1 MIQLLVEIAH
11 FFKTERTYF
20 YLFVVMMCTY
30 VAIFAVRHQ
39 IHTSVLTDRQTV
51 SQDELNLVHIPQT
64 PEEIQNKFSSKV
76 SPSKIFR
83 WSVYLFA
90 GAIFLGLWFNTVDLW
105 RWAAH
110 KEMFPAPFPLQK
122 RVAVWGIAEV
132 VKVTLFFFASSLC
145 LNIFFSVFAFLFTAQ
160 SNPPLFL
167 VQTLFLD
174 LAAIFFMIWSVRK
187 YGAGWKELV
196 GSFAVRDRSPRAA
209 PVGRSFERHR
219 AVGAAFLLR
228 EVWIGIRTY
237 FVILPIFILMLILLV
252 WTANAFSYEPPP
264 HPLVVVFLEK
274 KELSPWVIF
283 YGLMLACILGPLVEE
298 LFFRGFFYPAL
309 RKYFGITASMV
320 VTASLFAGVHE
331 SIFSFL
337 PIFFLGLVLAYL
349 YEKRH
354 NIMSCISLHV
364 LHNAIFIGYFFLVK
378 DVMLK

>member
-1 MIQLLVEIAH
+1 M
-11 FFKTERTYF
+11 
-20 YLFVVMMCTY
+20 
-30 VAIFAVRHQ
+30 
-39 IHTSVLTDRQTV
+39 
-51 SQDELNLVHIPQT
+51 
-64 PEEIQNKFSSKV
+64 
-76 SPSKIFR
+76 
-83 WSVYLFA
+83 
-90 GAIFLGLWFNTVDLW
+90 
-105 RWAAH
+105 
-110 KEMFPAPFPLQK
+110 
-122 RVAVWGIAEV
+122 
-132 VKVTLFFFASSLC
+132 
-145 LNIFFSVFAFLFTAQ
+145 FAFLFTAQ

-196 GSFAVRDRSPRAA
+196 GSFAVRDRSPRA
-209 PVGRSFERHR
+209 VL
-219 AVGAAFLLR
+219 LLR